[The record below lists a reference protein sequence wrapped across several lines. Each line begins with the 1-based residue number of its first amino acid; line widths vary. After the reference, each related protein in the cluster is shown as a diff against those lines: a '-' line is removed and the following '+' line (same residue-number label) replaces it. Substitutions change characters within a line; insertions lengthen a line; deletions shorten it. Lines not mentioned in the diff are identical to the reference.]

1 MDQKLIE
8 SVIKRV
14 QSEMSYES
22 KSEPVFSRKDIGV
35 TEFVGT
41 APGTTIGLVIASVDP
56 ILTEK
61 MELGKYRSI
70 GIIGGRSGAGP
81 QAMAVDEAVKATNAE
96 LISFQACTDDCGGP
110 GQGSLIVVGAEDV
123 SDARRAV
130 EIAIDALNDR
140 YFGDV
145 YANDQGFIEFQ
156 YTARASS
163 CLEMAF
169 GAKKGKAF
177 GLLCCGPAAIG
188 AVVSDVVLK
197 AANVEAL
204 SYMSPS
210 AGEGFTYSN
219 EIAMTFTGDSGAV
232 RQAMRAGIDVGKKLL
247 AAFGSEPKS
256 VGGVPYI

>member
-1 MDQKLIE
+1 MDEKLIE

-14 QSEMSYES
+14 QSEINGES
-22 KSEPVFSRKDIGV
+22 KLGLPLSQKDIGV

-41 APGTTIGLVIASVDP
+41 AKGTSIGLVIASVDP
-56 ILTEK
+56 VLAEK
-61 MELGKYRSI
+61 MNLGKYRSI
-70 GIIGGRSGAGP
+70 GIIGGRSGSGP
-81 QAMAVDEAVKATNAE
+81 QGMAVDDAVKATNAE
-96 LISFQACTDDCGGP
+96 VISFQACTDDCGGP
-110 GQGSLIVVGAEDV
+110 GQGSLIVIGAEDV

-130 EIAIDALNDR
+130 EIALDALNDR
-140 YFGDV
+140 YFGDI
-145 YANDQGFIEFQ
+145 YANEYGFIEFQ

-169 GAKKGKAF
+169 NAKPGKAF

-188 AVVSDVVLK
+188 AVVSDVCLK
-197 AANVEAL
+197 AATVEAL
-204 SYMSPS
+204 SYMSP
-210 AGEGFTYSN
+210 ATGDGFTYSN

-247 AAFGSEPKS
+247 CAFGSEPKS